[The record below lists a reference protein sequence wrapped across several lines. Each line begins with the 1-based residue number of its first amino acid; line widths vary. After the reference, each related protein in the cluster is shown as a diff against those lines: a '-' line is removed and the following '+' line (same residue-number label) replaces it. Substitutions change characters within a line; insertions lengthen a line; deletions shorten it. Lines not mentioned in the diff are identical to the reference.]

1 MSKRKR
7 RKFTKA
13 QKADAV
19 RLVRVSGESIPTIAR
34 DLDIGEN
41 SLRNWV
47 KQADI
52 DDGKGP
58 PGALTTEELAELR
71 SLRKE
76 VRTLR
81 MERDF
86 LKKAAAYFAKEE
98 SESSN

>member
-7 RKFTKA
+7 RKFTKE

-19 RLVRVSGESIPTIAR
+19 RLVRLSGEGIPTVAR
-34 DLDIGEN
+34 DLDLAEN
-41 SLRNWV
+41 SLRRWV

-52 DDGKGP
+52 DNGKGP
-58 PGALTTEELAELR
+58 AWALTTEELGELR
-71 SLRKE
+71 RLRKE
-76 VRTLR
+76 VRTLK

-98 SESSN
+98 SGGSK